1 MFDIGFWELL
11 LIGIVTLVVVGPH
24 RLPEVARTAGVYVAK
39 LRRFV
44 AGVKSDINSELETGE
59 LQKILGDQRDQIREL
74 KDMVD
79 TTRREIETTTSAA
92 TDSVSNFSSS
102 MESQYEEMATKAAQE
117 TPTGGNVSSITSHR
131 DSDLPSSSV
140 VDTETSESSAQLDSK
155 SESKLEDESEKDPLI
170 SPVEP
175 VIANPIT
182 NPADWTS
189 NSLTDFPD
197 EPSASTDEIKE
208 PREKAPGSDG

>member
-44 AGVKSDINSELETGE
+44 AGVKSDINAELETGE
-59 LQKILGDQRDQIREL
+59 LKKILGDQRDQIREL

-79 TTRREIETTTSAA
+79 TTRREIETSTSA
-92 TDSVSNFSSS
+92 TVDSVDNFSKS
-102 MESQYEEMATKAAQE
+102 MESRYEDMATKAAQE

-131 DSDLPSSSV
+131 DSVTPYSAV
-140 VDTETSESSAQLDSK
+140 VDTDSTK
-155 SESKLEDESEKDPLI
+155 SQD
-170 SPVEP
+170 EP
-175 VIANPIT
+175 VNTISDSI
-182 NPADWTS
+182 S
-189 NSLTDFPD
+189 NSPA
-197 EPSASTDEIKE
+197 ESTTEAIKE

>member
-92 TDSVSNFSSS
+92 TESVSNFSSS

-140 VDTETSESSAQLDSK
+140 VDTDTSESPA
-155 SESKLEDESEKDPLI
+155 ENKLEDESEKDPVI
-170 SPVEP
+170 SPVDP
-175 VIANPIT
+175 IITNPIT

>member
-79 TTRREIETTTSAA
+79 TTRREIETTTSTAA
-92 TDSVSNFSSS
+92 DSVGKFSSS
-102 MESQYEEMATKAAQE
+102 MQNRYEDMATTAAQE

-131 DSDLPSSSV
+131 DNDLPSSSV
-140 VDTETSESSAQLDSK
+140 IETEKSESSAQSDGK
-155 SESKLEDESEKDPLI
+155 SEDESEKDPLI
-170 SPVEP
+170 SPVDP
-175 VIANPIT
+175 IIANPIT

-197 EPSASTDEIKE
+197 EPTAATDEIKE

>member
-92 TDSVSNFSSS
+92 TESVSNFSSS

-140 VDTETSESSAQLDSK
+140 VDTDTSESPV
-155 SESKLEDESEKDPLI
+155 ENKLEDESEKDPVI
-170 SPVEP
+170 SPVDP
-175 VIANPIT
+175 IITNPIT